1 MLFITISRTVKY
13 NHEINCALLGNTFF
27 LSEKT
32 TLRPNWA
39 FLDSHHLEMFPE
51 ASQSPFWS
59 LVSENIAGRYGPV
72 YCLRRPAKYFKNI
85 LEYFWKIWVAGMGV
99 FTSASSGL
107 MFCTNF
113 SDSLLMLKFV
123 RWTKLFEM
131 FSGSFE
137 YGSVANLCASC
148 YFWKY
153 CWIVCFFHEL
163 GKMYK
168 DCKLKLALL
177 LQSSKIVCFSIDLV
191 Q

>member
-1 MLFITISRTVKY
+1 MGQKVGYKAKGHVWVCLYTAAHPKSVAKP
-13 NHEINCALLGNTFF
+13 CVGNNFH
-27 LSEKT
+27 
-32 TLRPNWA
+32 TLWVCC
-39 FLDSHHLEMFPE
+39 F
-51 ASQSPFWS
+51 
-59 LVSENIAGRYGPV
+59 
-72 YCLRRPAKYFKNI
+72 
-85 LEYFWKIWVAGMGV
+85 EYFWKIWVAGMGV

-163 GKMYK
+163 GKLYRRLQLEISSVVTIK
-168 DCKLKLALL
+168 QDCLL
-177 LQSSKIVCFSIDLV
+177 FHWCW
-191 Q
+191 

>member
-1 MLFITISRTVKY
+1 MGLFSSASKIVFKIFLNIFGKY
-13 NHEINCALLGNTFF
+13 GWQV
-27 LSEKT
+27 
-32 TLRPNWA
+32 WA
-39 FLDSHHLEMFPE
+39 
-51 ASQSPFWS
+51 
-59 LVSENIAGRYGPV
+59 
-72 YCLRRPAKYFKNI
+72 
-85 LEYFWKIWVAGMGV
+85 MGV

-163 GKMYK
+163 GKLYK

-177 LQSSKIVCFSIDLV
+177 LQSSRIVCFSIDFGKL
-191 Q
+191 QRKLRIQILS

>member
-1 MLFITISRTVKY
+1 M
-13 NHEINCALLGNTFF
+13 
-27 LSEKT
+27 
-32 TLRPNWA
+32 
-39 FLDSHHLEMFPE
+39 
-51 ASQSPFWS
+51 
-59 LVSENIAGRYGPV
+59 SENIVGRYGRV
-72 YCLRRPAKYFKNI
+72 YCLHQPPKHFLKYFGIFLENLGGRYERVYLRLLNIFKNI

-163 GKMYK
+163 GKLYRRLQLEISSVVTIK
-168 DCKLKLALL
+168 QDCLL
-177 LQSSKIVCFSIDLV
+177 FH
-191 Q
+191 

>member
-1 MLFITISRTVKY
+1 MGVFTVYLSLLNIFKDILEYFFGKY
-13 NHEINCALLGNTFF
+13 G
-27 LSEKT
+27 
-32 TLRPNWA
+32 WA
-39 FLDSHHLEMFPE
+39 FSS
-51 ASQSPFWS
+51 ASKIF
-59 LVSENIAGRYGPV
+59 
-72 YCLRRPAKYFKNI
+72 FKNI
-85 LEYFWKIWVAGMGV
+85 FEYFWKIWVAGMGV

-163 GKMYK
+163 GKLYK

-177 LQSSKIVCFSIDLV
+177 LQ
-191 Q
+191 